1 MAQWEKLDLKR
12 KIIFDPYIE
21 KHAVKVADI

>member
-1 MAQWEKLDLKR
+1 MAQWVELDLKR
-12 KIIFDPYIE
+12 KIIFEPFIK